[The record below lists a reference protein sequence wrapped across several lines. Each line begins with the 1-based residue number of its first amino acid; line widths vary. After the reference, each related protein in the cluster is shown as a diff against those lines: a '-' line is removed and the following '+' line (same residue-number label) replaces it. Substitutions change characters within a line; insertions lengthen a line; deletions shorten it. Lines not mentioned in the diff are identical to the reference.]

1 MNKVVL
7 LMLAATLSAC
17 GPSQPSETVDF
28 LVAHPDRIKEIQRQ
42 CKEDR
47 AKVGDELCV
56 RAAEAAKRVL
66 VAGRGLGRCLGWLRR
81 RKATKAAATGWGSLL
96 MTNQKQHTQQYSQA
110 NSRHDDYRVPDRAVV
125 DYCGDQCASR
135 TEQILQR
142 ANNR

>member
-28 LVAHPDRIKEIQRQ
+28 VVAHPDRIKEIQRQ

-56 RAAEAAKRVL
+56 RAAEAAKRRFF
-66 VAGRGLGRCLGWLRR
+66 GDRPE
-81 RKATKAAATGWGSLL
+81 
-96 MTNQKQHTQQYSQA
+96 QKSK
-110 NSRHDDYRVPDRAVV
+110 
-125 DYCGDQCASR
+125 
-135 TEQILQR
+135 
-142 ANNR
+142 